1 MIARLVLSRGR
12 FKTADSSVREAF
24 LVRFH
29 VLLCDRST
37 EMVLKYKDQ
46 EIASLADIQRL
57 TAKDLRIILRSHS
70 ESPGGTRADLVLKV
84 YALLMREI
92 LPSAVNSDESENSGP
107 SNEEFKY
114 DSTMR
119 RISALGWST
128 DLRNLPEMNFVQ
140 LYDYVVVSTRKY
152 RHIVLKGTNYKKLK
166 SYQFFFEGNVKK
178 LECKNHDN
186 KRYVRANVLPSMKK
200 TPYRV
205 VIEFSPTCDVLR
217 AACTCPAGLGL
228 QGKGKCNHVGG
239 VLFAIEDFSRRG
251 LQQNP
256 EPLTCTSRLSVWVV
270 PRNQSVAAKPLDKVL
285 IRKIR
290 FGKKNIRTQA
300 KIIKFD
306 PRAPQQRTRD
316 PESFKTLC
324 NELQNCLPSSSF
336 FLFHDIKS
344 KCSGTDSTCSEIVTE
359 DQNAIPFTDS
369 YDIATN
375 RFKEIVDEHVSSWTI
390 SEEEIKETER
400 STRGQSQNPI
410 WFEKRKSMLTASNF
424 GKAAKT
430 KVEPSNKLKAMVYSN
445 FTTEAVQY
453 GIESEE
459 RAVKLYLRE
468 MQQQGFNLKVEEVG
482 LLVSREKPYLGAS
495 LDRIVTNMD
504 QNCKWGMEIKS
515 PFSKAGMDVDEAC
528 KSKTFC
534 LEKIPNGTIRLK
546 RNHDYYIQVQGQLY
560 CSNLDLKGII
570 FVVYFGEDKPP
581 FIENIFFDASC
592 WNEYLPKIDYFF
604 KRAFFS
610 RNVDQ
615 EGSTWKTAIHSWWMD
630 SIWKL
635 FLHIKWS

>member
-1 MIARLVLSRGR
+1 
-12 FKTADSSVREAF
+12 
-24 LVRFH
+24 
-29 VLLCDRST
+29 
-37 EMVLKYKDQ
+37 
-46 EIASLADIQRL
+46 
-57 TAKDLRIILRSHS
+57 
-70 ESPGGTRADLVLKV
+70 
-84 YALLMREI
+84 MRQI
-92 LPSAVNSDESENSGP
+92 FPSAANSDETES

-140 LYDYVVVSTRKY
+140 LYDYLVVSTRKY

-256 EPLTCTSRLSVWVV
+256 EPLTCTSRLSVWIV

-306 PRAPQQRTRD
+306 PRAPQQRNRD
-316 PESFKTLC
+316 PERFKKLC
-324 NELQNCLPSSSF
+324 SELQNCLPSSSF

-344 KCSGTDSTCSEIVTE
+344 KCSGTDSAGSENVTE
-359 DQNAIPFTDS
+359 DQNTIPFTDS

-375 RFKEIVDEHVSSWTI
+375 RFKDMVDEHVSSWTI
-390 SEEEIKETER
+390 SEEEIKETEM
-400 STRGQSQNPI
+400 STRGQSQNPM
-410 WFEKRKSMLTASNF
+410 WFEKRKSILTASNF

-430 KVEPSNKLKAMVYSN
+430 KVEPSNKLKAMLYSN

-459 RAVKLYLRE
+459 KAVNLYLRE
-468 MQQQGFNLKVEEVG
+468 MQQQGFNLKVDEVG
-482 LLVSREKPYLGAS
+482 LLVSKKKPYLGAS

-504 QNCKWGMEIKS
+504 QNSKWGMEIKS
-515 PFSKAGMDVDEAC
+515 PFSKAGMDVEEAC

-534 LEKIPNGTIRLK
+534 LEKIPDGTIRLK
-546 RNHDYYIQVQGQLY
+546 RIHDYYIQVQGQLY
-560 CSNLDLKGII
+560 CSNLELKGII
-570 FVVYFGEDKPP
+570 FVVYFGEDKPL

-592 WNEYLPKIDYFF
+592 WNEYFPKIDYFF
-604 KRAFFS
+604 KKAFFPEMLT
-610 RNVDQ
+610 RRVQ
-615 EGSTWKTAIHSWWMD
+615 RG
-630 SIWKL
+630 KL
-635 FLHIKWS
+635 LYLHGGWIPYGHYSCSLSGLKLTFQRAH

>member
-1 MIARLVLSRGR
+1 
-12 FKTADSSVREAF
+12 
-24 LVRFH
+24 
-29 VLLCDRST
+29 
-37 EMVLKYKDQ
+37 
-46 EIASLADIQRL
+46 
-57 TAKDLRIILRSHS
+57 
-70 ESPGGTRADLVLKV
+70 
-84 YALLMREI
+84 MREI

-166 SYQFFFEGNVKK
+166 SYQFFFEGNVKR

-306 PRAPQQRTRD
+306 PWAPQQRTRD

-344 KCSGTDSTCSEIVTE
+344 KC
-359 DQNAIPFTDS
+359 PFTDS

-430 KVEPSNKLKAMVYSN
+430 KVEPSNKLKAMLYSN

-459 RAVKLYLRE
+459 RAVKKYLRE
-468 MQQQGFNLKVEEVG
+468 MQQQGFNLKVEELG

-515 PFSKAGMDVDEAC
+515 SFSKAGMDVDEAC

-546 RNHDYYIQVQGQLY
+546 GNHDYYIQVQGQLY

-604 KRAFFS
+604 KRAFFPEMLT
-610 RNVDQ
+610 RRVQ
-615 EGSTWKTAIHSWWMD
+615 RGILLYIHGGWIPYGNYSCT
-630 SIWKL
+630 SSGLKL
-635 FLHIKWS
+635 TFQRAQ